1 MFFKFKVSIINMKT
15 LKKISSSAVLIIWF
29 IVIISF
35 SQAATIYG
43 NIYGSDLS
51 LLKYSIVEINSSPKQ
66 NIVAIDGNY
75 LFEVPPGT
83 YEIRAVYTGREITLV
98 TKETVFIESEGKFV
112 RDIILFKTDELGDF
126 QDLVFIEKEEDSFN
140 FQGIYL
146 YFALV
151 IFIILL
157 VLVIYLFKKKQ
168 KTKVIVRKK
177 TKIIFKRI
185 KSEQKENK
193 TKKEKL
199 EEISHDEILNKIYAI
214 IKKDKRITQKEIR
227 KQIGMS
233 EAKISLV
240 IADLESRGL
249 IKKIKAGRGNIIS
262 IIE

>member
-66 NIVAIDGNY
+66 NIVAIDRNY

-157 VLVIYLFKKKQ
+157 VLVIYLFLLLH
-168 KTKVIVRKK
+168 
-177 TKIIFKRI
+177 IFC
-185 KSEQKENK
+185 
-193 TKKEKL
+193 
-199 EEISHDEILNKIYAI
+199 
-214 IKKDKRITQKEIR
+214 
-227 KQIGMS
+227 
-233 EAKISLV
+233 
-240 IADLESRGL
+240 
-249 IKKIKAGRGNIIS
+249 
-262 IIE
+262 

>member
-1 MFFKFKVSIINMKT
+1 MKKFGVIFLFT
-15 LKKISSSAVLIIWF
+15 LVF
-29 IVIISF
+29 IALLSF

-43 NIYGSDLS
+43 NIYGPDLN

-66 NIVAIDGNY
+66 NIVAINGNY
-75 LFEVPPGT
+75 SFDVPAGI
-83 YEIRAVYTGREITLV
+83 YEISVIHKSKEITLIS
-98 TKETVFIESEGKFV
+98 KETITINSEGKFIY
-112 RDIILFKTDELGDF
+112 DLILFDTENVENITFD
-126 QDLVFIEKEEDSFN
+126 EKEIIDKTVEDSLK
-140 FQGIYL
+140 IPSSYL
-146 YFALV
+146 YFAIGL
-151 IFIILL
+151 FIALAILI
-157 VLVIYLFKKKQ
+157 IYLIKKKQ
-168 KTKVIVRKK
+168 KTRVIVRKK

-185 KSEQKENK
+185 KSRQKEKK